1 MTRRNDFDFL
11 FGSWQIKNTFLKK
24 RLQGCEV
31 WETFTAT
38 GTAQPILGGLGNI
51 DDFVAPEWRPD
62 FIGMTLRLFDLVTQ
76 QWSIYWM
83 SNATGRLEPP
93 VIGVFKDGVGIFN
106 GEDTLGGKP
115 IRVRFTWSSIT
126 SETALWEQE
135 FSGDNGASWEKN
147 WIMQFTRKDT
157 P

>member
-1 MTRRNDFDFL
+1 
-11 FGSWQIKNTFLKK
+11 
-24 RLQGCEV
+24 
-31 WETFTAT
+31 
-38 GTAQPILGGLGNI
+38 
-51 DDFVAPEWRPD
+51 
-62 FIGMTLRLFDLVTQ
+62 
-76 QWSIYWM
+76 M

-106 GEDTLGGKP
+106 GQDMLDGKP
-115 IRVRFTWSSIT
+115 IRVRFTWSGIT

-135 FSGDNGASWEKN
+135 FSGDNGVSWEKN